1 MRALDLPHN
10 RAPPPHELPN
20 TRLDG
25 ARIARAQRH
34 SPANA
39 SARARRTI
47 PSGIHPQTRALTT
60 RTNTQVL
67 DCGGQYCHLIASR
80 VRRHEALSVIVPC
93 DAPVST
99 FADAGAIIVSGGPQS
114 VFDPASMRVD
124 KALWDLP
131 VPILGICYGCQ
142 MMCQDLGGKVEQAAV
157 GEYGPA
163 TLEVV
168 KAGGV
173 MPGDADQTTV
183 WMSHRDKVVALPPGF
198 ETTGKTAACANAAV
212 QCCDG
217 SRRLYGLQLHPE
229 VTHSAKGEAMLGAF
243 VELSGLKGTW
253 KMDDFV
259 DQQIAAIRAKC
270 GASRNVFVL
279 VSGGVDSTVTYALLA
294 KALPAE
300 RILGLY
306 VDTGMMRKGESE
318 LVSESLAGADLPNLK
333 AVDASAQFLKA
344 LEGLTAPEAKRR
356 VIGQQFLEI
365 QRAQA
370 KAYGLDPA
378 KWLLGQGTIYPDTIE
393 SGGSAKKAD
402 VIKTHHNR
410 VPEIDALIEQGLVI
424 EPLADL
430 YKDEV
435 RAVGERLGLASHLVW
450 RQPFPGPG
458 LGVRL
463 LCHDGAPEPVDDA
476 AARARAAATI
486 SAALPA
492 GVAASVPPL
501 RSVGCQGDSR
511 TYRNFAILAGAY
523 ERDWDALGAI
533 STELVNESKLVNR
546 VVVSLLHASARDAP
560 LDFAVSPGGP
570 HTVTTPR
577 LDVLREA
584 DAIVTDM
591 LTEDGVMRSIWQ
603 CPVAMAPLGLAGQ
616 AGEEVIIL
624 RPVDSTEAM
633 TAAFSKVP
641 FALCDKIAAAI
652 KAKLPQVADVLYDVT
667 NKPPGTIEWE

>member
-1 MRALDLPHN
+1 MAVL
-10 RAPPPHELPN
+10 ASG
-20 TRLDG
+20 T
-25 ARIARAQRH
+25 A
-34 SPANA
+34 SPKKIYA
-39 SARARRTI
+39 SRR
-47 PSGIHPQTRALTT
+47 
-60 RTNTQVL
+60 VL

-173 MPGDADQTTV
+173 MPGDADKTTV

-217 SRRLYGLQLHPE
+217 TRRLYGLQLHQ

-318 LVSESLAGADLPNLK
+318 L
-333 AVDASAQFLKA
+333 FLKA

-370 KAYGLDPA
+370 KAYGLDPS

-463 LCHDGAPEPVDDA
+463 LCHDGAPEPVDD
-476 AARARAAATI
+476 
-486 SAALPA
+486 
-492 GVAASVPPL
+492 
-501 RSVGCQGDSR
+501 GDSR

-546 VVVSLLHASARDAP
+546 VV
-560 LDFAVSPGGP
+560 
-570 HTVTTPR
+570 
-577 LDVLREA
+577 
-584 DAIVTDM
+584 
-591 LTEDGVMRSIWQ
+591 
-603 CPVAMAPLGLAGQ
+603 

-652 KAKLPQVADVLYDVT
+652 KAKLPRSPTSHDVT

>member
-1 MRALDLPHN
+1 
-10 RAPPPHELPN
+10 
-20 TRLDG
+20 
-25 ARIARAQRH
+25 
-34 SPANA
+34 
-39 SARARRTI
+39 
-47 PSGIHPQTRALTT
+47 
-60 RTNTQVL
+60 
-67 DCGGQYCHLIASR
+67 
-80 VRRHEALSVIVPC
+80 
-93 DAPVST
+93 
-99 FADAGAIIVSGGPQS
+99 
-114 VFDPASMRVD
+114 
-124 KALWDLP
+124 
-131 VPILGICYGCQ
+131 
-142 MMCQDLGGKVEQAAV
+142 
-157 GEYGPA
+157 
-163 TLEVV
+163 
-168 KAGGV
+168 
-173 MPGDADQTTV
+173 
-183 WMSHRDKVVALPPGF
+183 
-198 ETTGKTAACANAAV
+198 
-212 QCCDG
+212 
-217 SRRLYGLQLHPE
+217 
-229 VTHSAKGEAMLGAF
+229 
-243 VELSGLKGTW
+243 
-253 KMDDFV
+253 
-259 DQQIAAIRAKC
+259 
-270 GASRNVFVL
+270 
-279 VSGGVDSTVTYALLA
+279 
-294 KALPAE
+294 
-300 RILGLY
+300 
-306 VDTGMMRKGESE
+306 MRKGESE

-370 KAYGLDPA
+370 KAYGLDPS

-424 EPLADL
+424 EPSRTSTRTRSAPS
-430 YKDEV
+430 K
-435 RAVGERLGLASHLVW
+435 RLGLAAPRLA
-450 RQPFPGPG
+450 PALPGPG

-463 LCHDGAPEPVDDA
+463 LCHDGAPEPVDDV

-591 LTEDGVMRSIWQ
+591 LTEDGAMRSIWQ
-603 CPVAMAPLGLAGQ
+603 CPVAMAPSGSPARR
-616 AGEEVIIL
+616 ARRSSSSAPSTRR
-624 RPVDSTEAM
+624 RP
-633 TAAFSKVP
+633 
-641 FALCDKIAAAI
+641 
-652 KAKLPQVADVLYDVT
+652 
-667 NKPPGTIEWE
+667 